1 MLFKFFVNVLKVAM
15 NFTIFMKRDD
25 IIYTYTYKVIRYHC
39 CGQWT
44 GRGAPYVCVRT
55 LIVLSIHLSQNFS
68 YMAIYCLLLRVY
80 FFSPLS
86 LFLFLYFFIIFSMDE
101 LNEFFDC

>member
-1 MLFKFFVNVLKVAM
+1 M
-15 NFTIFMKRDD
+15 NFTICMKRDD

-39 CGQWT
+39 CGQAEVH
-44 GRGAPYVCVRT
+44 RMCVRT
-55 LIVLSIHLSQNFS
+55 LIGLSIHLSQNFS

-86 LFLFLYFFIIFSMDE
+86 LSLSIFLHNILDG
-101 LNEFFDC
+101 